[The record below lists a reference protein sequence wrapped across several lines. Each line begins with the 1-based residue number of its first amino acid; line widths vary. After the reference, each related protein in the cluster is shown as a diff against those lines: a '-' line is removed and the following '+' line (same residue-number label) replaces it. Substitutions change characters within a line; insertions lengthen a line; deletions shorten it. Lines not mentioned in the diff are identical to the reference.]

1 MNFKYIVAVSIL
13 IASAYARS
21 EENDIQS
28 LSQRDVL
35 EEESLRE
42 IRGIGAAILSAGK
55 SALKGLAKGL
65 AEHFGKRTAE
75 DHEVMKRLEAA
86 IHSLSQR
93 DVLEEESLREIRGI
107 GAAILSAGKSALK
120 GLAKGLAEHFGKR
133 TAEEHEM
140 MKRLEAVMR
149 DLDSL
154 DYPEEAS
161 EMETRSFNQEEIAN
175 LYTKKEKR
183 ILGPILGLVSNA
195 LGGLLG

>member
-42 IRGIGAAILSAGK
+42 IRSIGGALLSAGK

-65 AEHFGKRTAE
+65 AEHFANGKRTAE
-75 DHEVMKRLEAA
+75 EHEVMKRLEAA
-86 IHSLSQR
+86 
-93 DVLEEESLREIRGI
+93 V
-107 GAAILSAGKSALK
+107 
-120 GLAKGLAEHFGKR
+120 
-133 TAEEHEM
+133 
-140 MKRLEAVMR
+140 R

-154 DYPEEAS
+154 DHPEEAS
-161 EMETRSFNQEEIAN
+161 EKETRGFNQEE
-175 LYTKKEKR
+175 KEKR
-183 ILGPILGLVSNA
+183 IIGPVLGMVGSA
-195 LGGLLG
+195 LGGLLKKIG

>member
-13 IASAYARS
+13 IASVYARS
-21 EENDIQS
+21 EEK
-28 LSQRDVL
+28 
-35 EEESLRE
+35 EESLRE

-55 SALKGLAKGL
+55 AGLKGLAKGL

-86 IHSLSQR
+86 IQSLSQR

-107 GAAILSAGKSALK
+107 GGALLSAGKSALK

-133 TAEEHEM
+133 TAEEHEV

-154 DYPEEAS
+154 DHPEEAS
-161 EMETRSFNQEEIAN
+161 EKETRGFNQEE
-175 LYTKKEKR
+175 KEKR
-183 ILGPILGLVSNA
+183 IIGPVLGLVGSA
-195 LGGLLG
+195 LGGLLKKIG